1 MTIDQAH
8 PSPASGVPRPA
19 VLSPGVSGPGSDT
32 TTVVDYLLDRLAE
45 LGVGHLFGVPGDYN
59 LAMLDSVVDHPRI
72 DWVGTANELGAA
84 YAADGYARVRGFGAL
99 LTTYGVGELSAINGV
114 AGSFAERV
122 ALVHI
127 AVGPSRRA
135 ERARAAVHHTAGDGD
150 FDRFAR
156 AHEQVSC
163 AHTVLS
169 PDNAP
174 AEIDRVL
181 HTAVRER
188 RPGYLRLP
196 GDVATTA
203 VRAASA
209 PLVIEPPPVDAA
221 NLAAF
226 TSAAR
231 GLLADAGTVAV
242 LADSLVDRYGARG
255 HLAGLVAT
263 GPLPHATLSTG
274 KSILDETGPGF
285 LGLYSGVLGDP
296 RTRKAIDGADLLIRA
311 GVQLADTT
319 SGGFSHGFDEKAGI
333 DLRPAD
339 AVIEGRVFEN
349 VPITA
354 ALTALTELSRAR
366 SAPPMAVDE
375 QDFDQRDFSGP
386 PVDRDGPL
394 TQDYLWNK
402 VAGALTGGETV
413 LAEQGTSFFGMCT
426 QRLPHGTRF
435 IGQPMWGSIGY
446 TLPALLGSQLADTDR
461 RGVLLIGD
469 GSAQMTIQEL
479 GTIARHGLH
488 PVIVL
493 VNNDGYTV
501 ERAIHGAR
509 QEYNDIATW
518 HWSAVPGAL
527 GADDAVVLAAR
538 TPAELDMALATAADR
553 TDRLVF
559 IEARTGIDDVPALLG
574 KIAERVLDHGEG

>member
-8 PSPASGVPRPA
+8 PSAISGVPRPA
-19 VLSPGVSGPGSDT
+19 VLSPGGSGPGDT
-32 TTVVDYLLDRLAE
+32 TTVVDYLLDRLSE

-59 LAMLDSVVDHPRI
+59 LVMLDSVVDHPRI

-127 AVGPSRRA
+127 AVGPSQSA
-135 ERARAAVHHTAGDGD
+135 ERAHAAVHHTAGDGD

-181 HTAVRER
+181 LTAVRER

-209 PLVIEPPPVDAA
+209 PLAIEPPPVDAA

-226 TSAAR
+226 ASAAR
-231 GLLADAGTVAV
+231 PLLADAGTVAV
-242 LADSLVDRYGARG
+242 LADSLVDRYGART
-255 HLAGLVAT
+255 HLAELVAT
-263 GPLPHATLSTG
+263 GPLPHAVMAMG
-274 KSILDETGPGF
+274 KSMLDETGPGF

-296 RTRKAIDGADLLIRA
+296 RTRDTIDGADLLIRA

-333 DLRPAD
+333 DLRPSD
-339 AVIEGRVFEN
+339 AMVEGQLFEN

-354 ALTALTELSRAR
+354 ALTVLTELSRTRPAAPPVAGDQQDL
-366 SAPPMAVDE
+366 SAP
-375 QDFDQRDFSGP
+375 S
-386 PVDRDGPL
+386 VDRDGPL
-394 TQDYLWNK
+394 TQDYLWK
-402 VAGALTGGETV
+402 GIAGALTGGETV

-426 QRLPHGTRF
+426 QRLTPGTRF

-446 TLPALLGSQLADTDR
+446 TLPALLGSQLADTGR
-461 RGVLLIGD
+461 RGFLLIGD

-527 GADDAVVLAAR
+527 GADDAVVLAAH
-538 TPAELDMALATAADR
+538 TPAELDMALATAAASP
-553 TDRLVF
+553 DRLIF
-559 IEARTGIDDVPALLG
+559 IEARTGRDDTPALLG
-574 KIAERVLDHGEG
+574 KIAERIIDHSEG